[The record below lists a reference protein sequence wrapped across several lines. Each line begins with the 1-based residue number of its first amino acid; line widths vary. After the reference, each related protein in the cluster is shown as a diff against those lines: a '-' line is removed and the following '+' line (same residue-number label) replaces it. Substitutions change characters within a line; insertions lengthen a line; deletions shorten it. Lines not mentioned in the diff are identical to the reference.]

1 VSKQASGSLGWY
13 LLILLLKSTRA
24 SPPYSHH
31 AWQYDLLAMGQVYV
45 ASISAMISLY
55 MRNAQLD
62 HMLNAQEA
70 SVIFSNAEEILSI
83 NTKLLGKL
91 QAKGEPIAKLARV
104 FLEVGPNPTPNPNLN
119 PYLNPYLKPDPTPT
133 PTPTRAR
140 TPTASSSRWAPSST
154 STCATA
160 TATSLASRCCRR
172 AGSRATRSTSGSSS
186 SGARLR
192 LITRYGV
199 EW

>member
-1 VSKQASGSLGWY
+1 
-13 LLILLLKSTRA
+13 
-24 SPPYSHH
+24 
-31 AWQYDLLAMGQVYV
+31 MGQVYV

-119 PYLNPYLKPDPTPT
+119 PYLNPNPTALT
-133 PTPTRAR
+133 RWLSHLYQTEQAIARGDRAR
-140 TPTASSSRWAPSST
+140 
-154 STCATA
+154 
-160 TATSLASRCCRR
+160 
-172 AGSRATRSTSGSSS
+172 AGGL
-186 SGARLR
+186 G
-192 LITRYGV
+192 
-199 EW
+199 